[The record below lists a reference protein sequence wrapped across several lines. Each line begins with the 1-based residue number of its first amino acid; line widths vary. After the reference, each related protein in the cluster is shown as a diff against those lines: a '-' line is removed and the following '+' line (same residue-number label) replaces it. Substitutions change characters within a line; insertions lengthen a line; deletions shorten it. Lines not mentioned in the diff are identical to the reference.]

1 MNTGVL
7 RAPGLSTVAGA
18 VKLEKRKKPAR
29 HGLGER
35 APLGLLLGLGLIALL
50 LGIALPVGSLLG
62 LSFFGSEG
70 QFSGL
75 ANHRAYAASPNVGA
89 SLFNSL
95 WLAGLSALICVVL
108 AYGYAFALT
117 QTCMPGRRFFKA
129 VALVP
134 VLAPSLLMAI
144 SLIYLFGNQGLL
156 KGCLIWLPGDP
167 SIYGPL
173 GIVTG
178 SVLWTFPHALLILL
192 TALGT
197 SDGRLHEAAA
207 CLGAGRWRSFCT
219 VTLPASRYGL
229 VIAFMVVFVLVIT
242 DFGVP
247 KVIGGN
253 TQVLAT
259 DIYKQ
264 VIGQQKLQMG
274 AVVALVLLVPALLA
288 FWVEQRLRAAQ
299 GASLTLRA
307 VPYRP
312 GASARLD
319 LGMLIYCSVIA
330 LMLLGVIGVAVFASL
345 ATYWPYQLAPSL
357 NNFRFDMMDGGGWLS
372 YGNSIKLALGT
383 ALLGTLLSFLTAYLV
398 EKPSRFGPARALL
411 NAMASLPMAVPGLA
425 LGVGYILFF
434 NAAWNPLHFLYGSL
448 GLLTICT
455 VAHFFSVA
463 HLTQVTALRQL
474 DREYELVAQ
483 SLGRPFWVT
492 LLRVHLP
499 ICVPTLIQVAGYFF
513 VNALT
518 TVSAVVFLYSPETTL
533 ASVAVLS
540 MDDAG
545 DIGPAAA
552 MAVLIFVTAATGRLI
567 LGGLERLLINHTQ
580 RWRAS

>member
-1 MNTGVL
+1 MPALV
-7 RAPGLSTVAGA
+7 VARPA
-18 VKLEKRKKPAR
+18 LPAR
-29 HGLGER
+29 RPPAER
-35 APLGLLLGLGLIALL
+35 ALLGLLLGLALL
-50 LGIALPVGSLLG
+50 ALLIGIALPVAALLG
-62 LSFFGSEG
+62 MGFLDAEG
-70 QFSGL
+70 HFSGL
-75 ANHRAYAASPNVGA
+75 ANHWAYLASPNMGR

-95 WLAGLSALICVVL
+95 WLSLLSAAICVGL

-117 QTCMPGRRFFKA
+117 QTCMPGRRFFRA

-156 KGCLIWLPGDP
+156 KSWLPGLAV
-167 SIYGPL
+167 YGPF

-197 SDGRLHEAAA
+197 SDGRLYEAAA
-207 CLGAGRWRSFCT
+207 SLGASRWRVFRS
-219 VTLPASRYGL
+219 VSLPASRYGL
-229 VIAFMVVFVLVIT
+229 VISFVLVFVLVIT

-264 VIGQQKLQMG
+264 VIGQQKLPMG
-274 AVVALVLLVPALLA
+274 AVVALLLLLPALLA
-288 FWVEQRLRAAQ
+288 FWLEQRLRAAQ
-299 GASLTLRA
+299 SASLSLRA
-307 VPYRP
+307 VPYQP
-312 GASARLD
+312 QPYPLLD
-319 LGMLIYCSVIA
+319 RA
-330 LMLLGVIGVAVFASL
+330 MLLYCGLIATLLLAVLGVAVFASL
-345 ATYWPYQLAPSL
+345 ASFWPYKLAPSL
-357 NNFRFDMMDGGGWLS
+357 NNYQFDLMDGGGWAS
-372 YGNSIKLALGT
+372 YYNSLKLALGT
-383 ALLGTLLSFLTAYLV
+383 ALLGTGLSFLTAYLV
-398 EKPSRFGPARALL
+398 EKPRQMAAARSVL
-411 NAMASLPMAVPGLA
+411 NALASLPMAVPGLA
-425 LGVGYILFF
+425 LGLGYILFF

-448 GLLTICT
+448 GLLMICT

-463 HLTQVTALRQL
+463 HITQLSALRQL
-474 DREYELVAQ
+474 DREYELVAE
-483 SLGRPFWVT
+483 SLGLPFWKT

-499 ICVPTLIQVAGYFF
+499 VSLPTLVQVAGYFF

-518 TVSAVVFLYSPETTL
+518 TVSAVVFLYSPETSL
-533 ASVAVLS
+533 ASVAVLA

-552 MAVLIFVTAATGRLI
+552 MAVLIFGTAAGGRLV
-567 LGGLERLLINHTQ
+567 LALLERLLIKQTQ
-580 RWRAS
+580 RWRAR